1 VQSKHLATFKTATEV
16 GSEDILAALVKI
28 GATISSEPA
37 SVEPILGTTVAV
49 TATTLALWWALVFYI
64 KFKNIFMFLILG
76 YISGGTTRD
85 RVYDTQETGLS
96 IYHSRE
102 KTFGPKTAFI

>member
-64 KFKNIFMFLILG
+64 IKFKNMFLILG

-96 IYHSRE
+96 IYHI